1 MKTEIKCR
9 VEKGNLF
16 IENNLEDVNI
26 QIFNNN
32 GTLYKQ
38 FVAARGSQTV
48 PLPEKGT
55 FLVVGQTVNRNF
67 VRIIKVE

>member
-1 MKTEIKCR
+1 METEIKCR
-9 VEKGNLF
+9 VEKGNLLL
-16 IENNLEDVNI
+16 ENNLEDVNI
-26 QIFNNN
+26 QIFSND

-38 FVAARGSQTV
+38 FVAERGSQPV